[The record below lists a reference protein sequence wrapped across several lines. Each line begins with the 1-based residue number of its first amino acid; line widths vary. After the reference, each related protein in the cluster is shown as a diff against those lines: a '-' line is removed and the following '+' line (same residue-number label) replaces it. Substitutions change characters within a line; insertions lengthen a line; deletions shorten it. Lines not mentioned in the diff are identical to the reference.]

1 MNLPSRSCRAATVL
15 TLSVAFAGCSNVV
28 DVQPETFS
36 GTTTYYETPEQMDR
50 ALFGAYAA
58 LQTTYGSAVAGP
70 AWPMIEMRSDN
81 TTFELNPNNR
91 SQTQQESIEDFTNA
105 AENITG
111 NNGWNTTYNAILQSN
126 TILDRIEP
134 VVYPTDAAKAR
145 VIGEAKFLRALH
157 YFNLVRWFG
166 DVPLLVHEVQS
177 YEGAFVSV
185 RTPADSVLRVV
196 IADLKDAIPKLPV
209 RSALPAAQ
217 AGRATSGA
225 ASMLLADVYMWQKNW
240 QGAVDQLDAVT
251 KMGYSLVTAGT
262 PTAYDRVFD
271 PAFKNGPESIFEIQ
285 WTDAVVGEGSGFTPR
300 FLPLQSQRVL
310 TFGTTDNATTGGGSW
325 NIPTRDMVRA
335 YETGDLRKNASIGYY
350 VSATNRADLDVVFN
364 DSVPYIKKYWHPY
377 AIAGRANDN
386 FPVYRYAE
394 TLLNLAESL
403 NELGRTAEALPLIN
417 QVRVRAGLPAL
428 AGLSQAA
435 FRDAVFR
442 EQRVELAFE
451 NKRWFQL
458 VRTGRAIPI
467 MTAHGA
473 EIIAY
478 SGVLRRSAGT
488 YAVTP
493 QKLLFPIPQREV
505 TVNALPQ
512 NPGY

>member
-1 MNLPSRSCRAATVL
+1 MRTPSRLCRAATTL
-15 TLSVAFAGCSNVV
+15 TLSVAVAGCQNVL
-28 DVQPETFS
+28 DVAPETFS
-36 GTTTYYETPEQMDR
+36 GTTTYFQTPEQMDR
-50 ALFGAYAA
+50 ALFGAYGA

-91 SQTQQESIEDFTNA
+91 SQTQQEAIEDFSNA
-105 AENITG
+105 AENITT
-111 NNGWNTTYNAILQSN
+111 NNGWNTSYNAILQSN
-126 TILDRIEP
+126 TILDRIEG
-134 VVYPTDAAKAR
+134 VVYTDAAAKAR

-157 YFNLVRWFG
+157 YANLVRWFG
-166 DVPLLVHEVQS
+166 DVPLLLHEVQS

-185 RTPADSVLRVV
+185 RTPADSVWKVV
-196 IADLKDAIPKLPV
+196 IADLKDAITKLPA
-209 RSALPAAQ
+209 RAALPAAQ

-225 ASMLLADVYMWQKNW
+225 AAMLLADVYMWQKNW
-240 QGAVDQLDAVT
+240 QGAVDVLTPVT
-251 KMGYSLVTAGT
+251 AMGYSLVPNYA
-262 PTAYDRVFD
+262 DVFE
-271 PAFKNGPESIFEIQ
+271 PSKKNGPESIFEVQ
-285 WTDAVVGEGSGFTPR
+285 FTDAVVGEGSGFTPR

-325 NIPTRDMVRA
+325 NIPTRDMLRA
-335 YETGDLRKNASIGYY
+335 YAPGDKRKDASVGYY
-350 VSATNRADLDVVFN
+350 VSAANRADLDVVFN
-364 DSVPYIKKYWHPY
+364 DSVPYIKKYWHTY
-377 AIAGRANDN
+377 AIAGRANDD

-403 NELGRTAEALPLIN
+403 NELGRTTDALPLIN
-417 QVRVRAGLPAL
+417 QVRARAGLPAL
-428 AGLSQAA
+428 AGLSQTA
-435 FRDAVFR
+435 FRDAVFQ
-442 EQRVELAFE
+442 EERVELAFE

-458 VRTGRAIPI
+458 VRTGRAVPV

-505 TVNALPQ
+505 TVNGLPQ